1 MEFKRFEWKII
12 KRLILLI
19 ITCLGGSLLVIQGY
33 YIYLLIP
40 LAIFIYQIYDFYI
53 FNRKAYDEIATYV
66 EAVHYRDFS
75 RHFNVKEA
83 PNELKTLREGF
94 NEINDTIKDITLEKE
109 THFQYLQKVL
119 EIIDTGIISYKE
131 PDGEIIWL
139 NETLKRMLQVP
150 YLRTIHSLE
159 KRNETL
165 YNKIIFIKSG
175 QQEIVKLSEGLKELK
190 VLINSTSFIMQ
201 DQRYKLVA
209 IQNINEAIDETEAN
223 AWQKLL
229 SVMTHEIMNSVAPIA
244 SLADTLKSRLMQE
257 GKGNLDK
264 EDLSLGMD
272 TIKKRSEGLL
282 KFAQTYR
289 NLNKI
294 TQPQIKTFQVSELFG
309 TMYNLMNP
317 TMEEKNIDLDITL
330 KDPNL
335 QLSADPNL
343 IEQVII
349 NLLLN
354 AKDAVQGEDK
364 AMIELSAMEE
374 NHKLVIKIRDNGK
387 GISPEVLDKIFV
399 PFFSTKSNGSGIG
412 LSLSK
417 QIMLLH
423 KGNIHVASKEGT
435 GTSFQL
441 VFPKTFEPVG
451 DRKVVSALQ

>member
-1 MEFKRFEWKII
+1 
-12 KRLILLI
+12 
-19 ITCLGGSLLVIQGY
+19 
-33 YIYLLIP
+33 
-40 LAIFIYQIYDFYI
+40 
-53 FNRKAYDEIATYV
+53 
-66 EAVHYRDFS
+66 
-75 RHFNVKEA
+75 
-83 PNELKTLREGF
+83 
-94 NEINDTIKDITLEKE
+94 
-109 THFQYLQKVL
+109 
-119 EIIDTGIISYKE
+119 
-131 PDGEIIWL
+131 
-139 NETLKRMLQVP
+139 
-150 YLRTIHSLE
+150 
-159 KRNETL
+159 
-165 YNKIIFIKSG
+165 
-175 QQEIVKLSEGLKELK
+175 
-190 VLINSTSFIMQ
+190 MQ

-441 VFPKTFEPVG
+441 VFLKHMNPSVIAK
-451 DRKVVSALQ
+451 

>member
-19 ITCLGGSLLVIQGY
+19 ITCLGGSWLVIQGY

-229 SVMTHEIMNSVAPIA
+229 SVMTHEIMN
-244 SLADTLKSRLMQE
+244 
-257 GKGNLDK
+257 
-264 EDLSLGMD
+264 
-272 TIKKRSEGLL
+272 
-282 KFAQTYR
+282 
-289 NLNKI
+289 
-294 TQPQIKTFQVSELFG
+294 
-309 TMYNLMNP
+309 
-317 TMEEKNIDLDITL
+317 
-330 KDPNL
+330 
-335 QLSADPNL
+335 
-343 IEQVII
+343 
-349 NLLLN
+349 
-354 AKDAVQGEDK
+354 
-364 AMIELSAMEE
+364 
-374 NHKLVIKIRDNGK
+374 
-387 GISPEVLDKIFV
+387 
-399 PFFSTKSNGSGIG
+399 
-412 LSLSK
+412 
-417 QIMLLH
+417 
-423 KGNIHVASKEGT
+423 
-435 GTSFQL
+435 
-441 VFPKTFEPVG
+441 
-451 DRKVVSALQ
+451 

>member
-19 ITCLGGSLLVIQGY
+19 ITCLGGSWLVIQGY

-387 GISPEVLDKIFV
+387 GISP
-399 PFFSTKSNGSGIG
+399 
-412 LSLSK
+412 
-417 QIMLLH
+417 
-423 KGNIHVASKEGT
+423 
-435 GTSFQL
+435 
-441 VFPKTFEPVG
+441 
-451 DRKVVSALQ
+451 DRKSVV

>member
-1 MEFKRFEWKII
+1 
-12 KRLILLI
+12 
-19 ITCLGGSLLVIQGY
+19 
-33 YIYLLIP
+33 
-40 LAIFIYQIYDFYI
+40 
-53 FNRKAYDEIATYV
+53 
-66 EAVHYRDFS
+66 
-75 RHFNVKEA
+75 
-83 PNELKTLREGF
+83 
-94 NEINDTIKDITLEKE
+94 
-109 THFQYLQKVL
+109 
-119 EIIDTGIISYKE
+119 IISYKE

-441 VFPKTFEPVG
+441 VFPKTYEPVG